1 MAQELT
7 QVRNEL
13 EKAAKVADDD
23 DLRDD
28 LREQVDA
35 LEDYALG
42 DHEPDHALMDEHL
55 NEMRQLKESAEDDTK
70 HHIDNALETAEEY
83 REGIEQA

>member
-7 QVRNEL
+7 QVRDEL

-23 DLRDD
+23 GLRDD

-35 LEDYALG
+35 LKKYTVG

-55 NEMRQLKESAEDDTK
+55 NEMRQLGERAEDETER
-70 HHIDNALETAEEY
+70 HIDDALETAEEY
-83 REGIEQA
+83 RKGLEQA